1 MIETQPECATEIEY
15 VLEFFTDVLV
25 PLAWPAVAIIGL
37 VLFRSAIR
45 DLLQRIV
52 KAGPSG
58 IEASPQLG
66 NQSSKTLSSDAG
78 DTFLSAAA
86 KDKGLSPWLQKL
98 EQYLKDNKID
108 DNIEAIKRVAAS
120 SDRRAHSEYVYRL
133 IFGSQLQAI
142 ERMVGSPKTI
152 EQLRDLYSKH
162 KKDAGE
168 HAFDDADTWMNFLLI
183 TGLVSISDGNY
194 SLTDFGRSF
203 YDILIQSGFSVHSK
217 SF

>member
-1 MIETQPECATEIEY
+1 MAEEKRIAIRFTLSVRLASFKKNRRAFKRELKSAPGAADFSLDPADFARCVPVPRPVPDIPRIVVSRFHDDVSVPKRGSQQMIETQPECATEIEY

-37 VLFRSAIR
+37 FLFRSAIR

-98 EQYLKDNKID
+98 EQYLKENKID

-120 SDRRAHSEYVYRL
+120 ADRRAGSEYGDVY
-133 IFGSQLQAI
+133 
-142 ERMVGSPKTI
+142 
-152 EQLRDLYSKH
+152 
-162 KKDAGE
+162 
-168 HAFDDADTWMNFLLI
+168 
-183 TGLVSISDGNY
+183 
-194 SLTDFGRSF
+194 
-203 YDILIQSGFSVHSK
+203 
-217 SF
+217 